1 MSEQTLIKTHPD
13 EQSFQLFEAVP
24 ANVYPADSLR
34 LKQTDGL
41 NRSFLVEC
49 WVVMRDE
56 IPVARLAIYNNPYL
70 LFNGQKAGC
79 IGNYEC
85 ENNPETARLI
95 LQKAIE
101 RLKDLSF
108 SFVIG
113 PMNGSTWDNYRFS
126 THHNAA
132 PFLLEPYHH
141 LYYNDQFREN
151 GLEVIAGYTSSFDTS
166 LPHNLPELVELERH
180 FSALGVIVRSIDLTK
195 FEQELER
202 LYPFV
207 TAAFQTN
214 FLYTPVE
221 WELFRDKYMEA
232 VKIIHP
238 NYVLIAEDI
247 QQQLIGFVFAYQNH
261 YCITEKQLV
270 IKTIA
275 RSYDKQWSGLGHVI
289 ANQVI
294 LNAKKDGFT
303 ALIHAFMIQEAT
315 STAIS
320 RNFSGEVY
328 KNYALYGCR
337 L

>member
-1 MSEQTLIKTHPD
+1 MSERTLIKTRPG
-13 EQSFQLFEAVP
+13 EASFQLFEAVP
-24 ANVYPADSLR
+24 GNVYSSDSLR

-41 NRSFLVEC
+41 NLSFLVEC
-49 WVVMRDE
+49 WVAVRND
-56 IPVARLAIYNNPYL
+56 IPVARLAVYHNPH
-70 LFNGQKAGC
+70 LFLEGRQAGC

-85 ENNPETARLI
+85 ENDSETARLI
-95 LQKAIE
+95 LQKALE
-101 RLKDLSF
+101 RLKALNLSV
-108 SFVIG
+108 VIG

-141 LYYNDQFREN
+141 LYYNDQFHEN
-151 GLEVIAGYTSSFDTS
+151 GFEVISEYTSSFDTS
-166 LPHNLPELVELERH
+166 LPHNLPELIAREQH
-180 FSALGVIVRSIDLTK
+180 FSALGVTIRSIDLTQ
-195 FEQELER
+195 FEQELEC

-207 TAAFQTN
+207 TKAFQTN

-221 WELFRDKYMEA
+221 WKQFRDKYKEA
-232 VKIIHP
+232 VKIINP
-238 NYVLIAEDI
+238 NYVLIAEDKEK
-247 QQQLIGFVFAYQNH
+247 QPIGFVFAYQNL
-261 YCITEKQLV
+261 YCTTEKQLV

-294 LNAKKDGFT
+294 SNAKKDGFT

-328 KNYALYGCR
+328 KNYALYGR
-337 L
+337 EL

>member
-1 MSEQTLIKTHPD
+1 MHERVLVKVQPNQP
-13 EQSFQLFEAVP
+13 EFQLFEAVP
-24 ANVYPADSLR
+24 ANVYFNDSLR
-34 LKQTDGL
+34 LRQTDGI
-41 NRSFLVEC
+41 NKVFLLEC
-49 WVVMRDE
+49 WVVTRND
-56 IPVARLAIYNNPYL
+56 IPVARLAVYNNPHL
-70 LFNGQKAGC
+70 LFKGQQAGC

-85 ENNPETARLI
+85 ENDSETAHLI
-95 LQKAIE
+95 LQKALE
-101 RLKDLSF
+101 RLKELNLS
-108 SFVIG
+108 VAIG

-151 GLEVIAGYTSSFDTS
+151 GFNVISEYTSSFDTS
-166 LPHNLPELVELERH
+166 LPHDLPELIERERH
-180 FSALGVIVRSIDLTK
+180 FSAMGVTIRSINLAQ
-195 FEQELER
+195 FERELEA

-214 FLYTPVE
+214 FLYTPVD

-232 VKIIHP
+232 VKIINP
-238 NYVLIAEDI
+238 NYVLIAEDKEK
-247 QQQLIGFVFAYQNH
+247 QPIGFVFAYQNL
-261 YCITEKQLV
+261 YCTTEKQLV

-294 LNAKKDGFT
+294 SNAKKDGFT

-328 KNYALYGCR
+328 KNYALYGR
-337 L
+337 EL